1 MEHGMGCLNYQPCG
15 RAVNMGPGNNYPLHQ
30 PHHPNPSSVAPCF
43 KCGGINHWA
52 RNCPEGG
59 IQSNLIDLEEDLNS
73 EPTYEPKDP
82 VRDLKAC
89 INAMTTKEKGQL
101 ANEMGVGED
110 FPMA

>member
-1 MEHGMGCLNYQPCG
+1 LELRHNE
-15 RAVNMGPGNNYPLHQ
+15 PLLK
-30 PHHPNPSSVAPCF
+30 SSF
-43 KCGGINHWA
+43 
-52 RNCPEGG
+52 
-59 IQSNLIDLEEDLNS
+59 QSPRELYIDLEEDLNS